1 MHVTKVVPSPEAA
14 DVFFHEDEYH
24 TRSLSAWLGESRGP
38 YGIQGLGI
46 PSGVVGLRIE
56 KLNKDLHKLRGV
68 LCARHGFCGRLPPV
82 QRRTLEAER
91 KARQLVSRRA
101 AGPPPLRDLW
111 SDEAMRN
118 A

>member
-38 YGIQGLGI
+38 YGVQGLGI

-82 QRRTLEAER
+82 QRRRLEGDR
-91 KARQLVSRRA
+91 TRRSH
-101 AGPPPLRDLW
+101 GSTDGGGVGEPP
-111 SDEAMRN
+111 N
-118 A
+118 H